1 MKHFLL
7 LYFVL
12 FIVFCSSPTLVTS
25 QLDSCSQN
33 VDPQHIDF
41 DTTSLRCVAVWPD
54 HNFILRYA
62 QVSPNLW
69 SFVLSFPININSYG
83 AIGFSDD
90 GRMEGSSAIV
100 GWDMPAGGGIDG
112 VKQYYL
118 GGMTQ
123 AEVVADKGNLLYA
136 NASIVSTPTSIVY
149 VAFQL
154 QTNQPS
160 SLLLFALGPQNFYPT
175 GTQFLLL
182 QHIDMISIDI
192 DYASGRANVISNL
205 KLKRSHGWLNI
216 GGWSLAMLI
225 GAIVARHCKEWDP
238 LWFYLHALIQTL
250 GFGAGIAG
258 FIRGLALS
266 KKVSSNVTHHK
277 NIGFLILVLGCL
289 QVLAILLRPGK
300 ESKVRKYWNYY
311 HHNVGRILMIF
322 AIVNSFYGLHLAGE
336 ASKWF
341 AGYGASLGFLLLV
354 VIILEIRMLI
364 KPKAQ
369 IA

>member
-1 MKHFLL
+1 MVPHRTGEQEGTEEGMKHFLL
-7 LYFVL
+7 LYFVF
-12 FIVFCSSPTLVTS
+12 FIVFCSSSTLVTS

-33 VDPQHIDF
+33 VDPQRIDF

-192 DYASGRANVISNL
+192 DYASGLSNFIATR
-205 KLKRSHGWLNI
+205 KRIKS
-216 GGWSLAMLI
+216 
-225 GAIVARHCKEWDP
+225 
-238 LWFYLHALIQTL
+238 
-250 GFGAGIAG
+250 
-258 FIRGLALS
+258 
-266 KKVSSNVTHHK
+266 
-277 NIGFLILVLGCL
+277 
-289 QVLAILLRPGK
+289 
-300 ESKVRKYWNYY
+300 
-311 HHNVGRILMIF
+311 
-322 AIVNSFYGLHLAGE
+322 E